1 MIAWLEW
8 QEGRGDRLVADVNQT
23 AAVVV
28 PGPEDLFRPTA
39 AVTADGVPWLVFGRS
54 GGAVG
59 VWACRFV
66 DGRWS
71 DPEPVSDT
79 DGPSFNQEV
88 AAVRGRGPARVL
100 AGPGGRPVR
109 RLRPAVERPRVG
121 SDGPG
126 E

>member
-1 MIAWLEW
+1 M
-8 QEGRGDRLVADVNQT
+8 
-23 AAVVV
+23 
-28 PGPEDLFRPTA
+28 
-39 AVTADGVPWLVFGRS
+39 
-54 GGAVG
+54 
-59 VWACRFV
+59 WACRFV

-88 AAVRGRGPARVL
+88 AASDDGGLHVCWQGRA
-100 AGPGGRPVR
+100 GGRFAVFAR
-109 RLRPAVERPRVG
+109 RWRRRRVG